1 MLCLICLSIEK
12 SKLELKLKENLDTQ
26 EFRPTTWIYVDL
38 YIFWGLTFFKK
49 KWNSRHARVISH
61 YEEWSS
67 RKRRTKRLKRTGN

>member
-1 MLCLICLSIEK
+1 MLSIEK

-49 KWNSRHARVISH
+49 NRIH
-61 YEEWSS
+61 
-67 RKRRTKRLKRTGN
+67 TMQG